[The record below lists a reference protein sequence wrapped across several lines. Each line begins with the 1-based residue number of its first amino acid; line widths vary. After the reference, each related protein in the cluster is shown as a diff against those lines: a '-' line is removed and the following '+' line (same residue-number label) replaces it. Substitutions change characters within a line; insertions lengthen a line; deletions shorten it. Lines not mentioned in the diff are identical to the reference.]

1 MYENWDKIC
10 TNETPKHNIDKTRR
24 SAKVHL
30 DLTCRGHCPSAC
42 RGSEFDLLSMVYF
55 LFPCS
60 KLNPAN
66 KSLVALIRAQVELR
80 IRTQSST
87 EGAQNGVSSMKNER

>member
-30 DLTCRGHCPSAC
+30 DLTCRGHCPSAS
-42 RGSEFDLLSMVYF
+42 RGSEFDLLRHGIFIF
-55 LFPCS
+55 LAYQGVKRPILLRASSIQLLFRP
-60 KLNPAN
+60 
-66 KSLVALIRAQVELR
+66 LVALIRP
-80 IRTQSST
+80 
-87 EGAQNGVSSMKNER
+87 